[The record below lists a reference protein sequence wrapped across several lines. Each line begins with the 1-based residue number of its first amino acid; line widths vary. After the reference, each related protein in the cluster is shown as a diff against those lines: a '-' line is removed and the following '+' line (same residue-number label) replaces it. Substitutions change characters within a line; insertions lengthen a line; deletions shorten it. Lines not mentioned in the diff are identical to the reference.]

1 MVCLVS
7 QGGTVLGY
15 VVVGLR
21 HVNDRFF
28 IEGEGIAIKGPVSA
42 VNLQRK
48 RKVSI
53 REDLSPRS
61 SKDSRYRASF
71 VLKLHGGRITK
82 AKSLRH
88 ASAVGAA

>member
-1 MVCLVS
+1 MS

-42 VNLQRK
+42 VNLQK
-48 RKVSI
+48 NRKVSI

-61 SKDSRYRASF
+61 SEDSSDRASF
-71 VLKLHGGRITK
+71 VLKLRGWRVTN

-88 ASAVGAA
+88 ASAVGGA